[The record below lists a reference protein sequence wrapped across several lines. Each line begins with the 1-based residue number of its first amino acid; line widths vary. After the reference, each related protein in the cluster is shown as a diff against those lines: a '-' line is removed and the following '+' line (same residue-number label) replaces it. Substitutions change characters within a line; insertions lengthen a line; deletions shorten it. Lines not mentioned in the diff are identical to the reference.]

1 MFSNGGAVKEGRCVV
16 RNLCLVSFTMTSA
29 VWLVACG
36 PKMAPTTAA
45 AAPPANAHI
54 YTCDDAAS
62 LAVDYRTGEARAT
75 FHDTTFTLPQVQS
88 ASGAHYEKDGV
99 SVWNKGRDV
108 TFEQGGTSRHCTESN
123 PEDRAR

>member
-1 MFSNGGAVKEGRCVV
+1 MFSTGGTVKDGRRVV
-16 RNLCLVSFTMTSA
+16 RRLWLVTFTMTFA
-29 VWLVACG
+29 VLVAACG
-36 PKMAPTTAA
+36 PKMAPATAA

-62 LAVDYRTGEARAT
+62 LAVDYRAGEARAT
-75 FHDTTFTLPQVQS
+75 FHDTTWTLPQVQS

-123 PEDRAR
+123 PDDRAR

>member
-1 MFSNGGAVKEGRCVV
+1 MFSTGGIVKEGRCVV
-16 RNLCLVSFTMTSA
+16 RGLWLVTVTMTLA
-29 VWLVACG
+29 VFVAACG
-36 PKMAPTTAA
+36 PTMAATAP

-75 FHDTTFTLPQVQS
+75 FHDTTWTLPQVQS
-88 ASGAHYEKDGV
+88 ASGAHYEKDGM

-108 TFEQGGTSRHCTESN
+108 TFDQGGTTRHCTESN